1 MRYGLV
7 CLGTYTNVLENCTR
21 WMFDLVPLIE
31 LALMDIIEA
40 GKRANRAK
48 AISTKN
54 ERRCLFIGYDLV

>member
-1 MRYGLV
+1 
-7 CLGTYTNVLENCTR
+7 
-21 WMFDLVPLIE
+21 MFDLVPLIE

-54 ERRCLFIGYDLV
+54 ESRCLFIGYDLV